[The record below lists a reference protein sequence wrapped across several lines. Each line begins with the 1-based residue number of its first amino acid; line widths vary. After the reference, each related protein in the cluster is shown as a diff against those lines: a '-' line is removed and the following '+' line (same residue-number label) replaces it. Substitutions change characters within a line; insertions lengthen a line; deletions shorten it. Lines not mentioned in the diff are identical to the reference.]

1 MHFQPAPIPGVVV
14 VRPERFEDERGYF
27 ARAWAKDAFEEQGL
41 NTSIVQCSSSYNTKK
56 GTLRG
61 MHYQPAPHAEA
72 KFVRC
77 TRGAIYDVTVDIRPD
92 SPTFKQWFGIE
103 LTAENGVALYIPEG
117 CAHGFLTLEDATDVF
132 YMITAPYTPE
142 ASRGFR
148 YNDPAFGIDWPGE
161 AIVINERD
169 ASYSDFNG

>member
-1 MHFQPAPIPGVVV
+1 MIFRETKLKGAFLIDLET
-14 VRPERFEDERGYF
+14 REDDRGFF
-27 ARAWAKDAFEEQGL
+27 ARVFCQNEFERHGL
-41 NTSIVQCSSSYNTKK
+41 NTNVAQANASHSKHR

-61 MHYQPAPHAEA
+61 MHYQVAPYAEA

-77 TRGAIYDVTVDIRPD
+77 TRGAVYDVTVDIRPD
-92 SPTFKQWFGIE
+92 SPTFKQWFGME
-103 LTAENGVALYIPEG
+103 LSVENGAALYIPEG

-132 YMITAPYTPE
+132 YMITAPYNPE

-161 AIVINERD
+161 AVVINERD